1 MRLPRRR
8 FLKLTAGAALLPA
21 LSHRALAQDYPTR
34 PVRIVLGLAPGGS
47 VDIVTR
53 LIGQWLSARLGQ
65 EFVVQNRPGAGTNIA
80 TEAVVRAPADGY
92 TLLVVLAANAINA
105 TLYKNLN
112 FNFMRDI
119 TLVAGLVRVANV
131 MEINAAVPAN
141 MVPEFIAYAKA
152 NPGKLSFGSG
162 GNGSSLQ

>member
-65 EFVVQNRPGAGTNIA
+65 EFVVQNRPGAGTNVA

-119 TLVAGLVRVANV
+119 TLVAGMVRVA
-131 MEINAAVPAN
+131 
-141 MVPEFIAYAKA
+141 KCH
-152 NPGKLSFGSG
+152 GDQCCGSCQHGSG
-162 GNGSSLQ
+162 VHRLCQSQSGEAEFRVGRQWQFA